1 MSALVVALFSDR
13 EPAPRRPRR
22 SVPRAARGIQGG
34 GADGLIRA
42 AVGVCARVLRAAPEA
57 PPPVS
62 SETGGLFPRGRREA
76 DQRP

>member
-13 EPAPRRPRR
+13 EPAPRRTRR
-22 SVPRAARGIQGG
+22 SVPRAAREFQ
-34 GADGLIRA
+34 GADGVRRA
-42 AVGVCARVLRAAPEA
+42 AVGACARVLRAAPNA

-62 SETGGLFPRGRREA
+62 TETGGLFPRGRREA